1 MREVEVVI
9 VSDTTCSAALNGI
22 SEDMLCAGARG
33 KDACIGDSG
42 GPFTVKNAGNRH
54 ELVGVVSWGLGCAV
68 VSLSQL
74 NHQLSKHFV
83 QDGLYGVYSE
93 VAMLRIWIDRKIAAN
108 GGATFVPT

>member
-42 GPFTVKNAGNRH
+42 GPFTVKNAGNQH
-54 ELVGVVSWGLGCAV
+54 ELVGVVRWGLGCAV
-68 VSLSQL
+68 VSWSPLV
-74 NHQLSKHFV
+74 HQLSVHFCSGRPLWSV
-83 QDGLYGVYSE
+83 
-93 VAMLRIWIDRKIAAN
+93 LR
-108 GGATFVPT
+108 GGYVEDLD

>member
-1 MREVEVVI
+1 MREVEVAI
-9 VSDTTCSAALNGI
+9 VSDTTCSAALAI

-74 NHQLSKHFV
+74 NHQHQNILFRTAFMECT
-83 QDGLYGVYSE
+83 Q
-93 VAMLRIWIDRKIAAN
+93 RW
-108 GGATFVPT
+108 PC